1 MAVYYTEYIAYQIY
15 SNRLGC
21 NDEHFHEKLMGELTS
36 ALIHHRIEISC
47 KVPMDVERAPAG
59 LTEWA
64 GEEEV
69 KGCFFPVTKAQMTG
83 HSCNCS
89 PQACVFSF

>member
-21 NDEHFHEKLMGELTS
+21 NDEHFHEKLMWELTS
-36 ALIHHRIEISC
+36 ALIHHRIKISC
-47 KVPMDVERAPAG
+47 IVPMDVEGAPTG

-64 GEEEV
+64 GEEV
-69 KGCFFPVTKAQMTG
+69 KSCFFPIIGTQDTVP
-83 HSCNCS
+83 SENVS
-89 PQACVFSF
+89 NI